1 MDPLSAIASVVG
13 IISAASQVAAV
24 LGPYARAGK
33 EAPKIVAQL
42 HSETLATKTVLTAL
56 EQLTMVLSKIA
67 AISSITYASLIQI
80 DELRAVLTDG
90 VLLFSEL
97 ESLVDTLP
105 PLGVTSQGARLLASI
120 QWTRKR
126 GALLAVLAR
135 LQSFKVSINCILSI
149 LQSDSQARAESH
161 QQQLIQNV
169 NEILRNSQ
177 TLTQMMLGADDVATT
192 LLDAPRPRA
201 SIESQ
206 SVTPQNGGVHAP
218 VHVPRGDRRPRMS
231 LQSTRSLYS
240 MHFETELKG
249 SRVYRLAKRMSMDFS
264 MRSSVVGT
272 HAWSV
277 FSGLSLG
284 EISNISVLALP
295 IFATD
300 ITNPQH
306 YHFGLTMATVKE
318 HVIPASVVSEW
329 HANVLKLLS
338 ELPLYPFANLVAEEK
353 RKATSASKDDS
364 LSTLIA
370 VFRHGLPLLA
380 ILDYFDDSLHDEWD
394 SLSSETWMQYRPGT
408 VGEAAVAIFAQACVD
423 HLSLARSEC
432 FTISEL
438 MDADIDGQIKVA
450 NVIRDV
456 LDKLVAT
463 GNIPS
468 GSPVTPASNQDS
480 PYFTF
485 FNTYLSDQWL
495 YLSRLEDLLAVKEK
509 LPPPGIPLNA
519 NEIQAL
525 DYLFIHLGALVDVQR
540 RFLLGLENV
549 DLIPYRY
556 QNGYLNR
563 VFREWSDAWGEPFV
577 GFLSCRDPGDS
588 AAQTLRR
595 SANRELQ
602 GLLGEGLRLV
612 DRSEWPFSKHE
623 KFLEELREFG
633 YSGWFANTIE
643 SAQGHSPKE
652 KSSPVDDDME
662 AKAWGVQGTENIR
675 RAARV
680 AEATQAAQDLYHDL
694 ERASEGIARDLGR
707 VLLSDLVTT
716 MRLENGSDLDTN
728 SKSSYSTQSN
738 VQAYLFEHAILHV
751 TPDSG
756 PHDQDGMEP
765 HADSTGRAPAT
776 VQIIWAED
784 IVSVRETSQVC
795 HTGLDKLEL
804 RKGYKLRWIGSD
816 DVSSS
821 LFGSIMTSTTTDA
834 GRLDLWIQ
842 GLETITR
849 REGD

>member
-42 HSETLATKTVLTAL
+42 HSETVATKTVLAAL
-56 EQLTMVLSKIA
+56 EQLTMVLSKMA

-97 ESLVDTLP
+97 EALVDTLP
-105 PLGVTSQGARLLASI
+105 PLGASSQGARLLASI

-126 GALLAVLAR
+126 GALFAVLAR

-201 SIESQ
+201 SIESP
-206 SVTPQNGGVHAP
+206 STPLQIAASGVNALE
-218 VHVPRGDRRPRMS
+218 PRDDRRPRMS
-231 LQSTRSLYS
+231 VQSTRSLYS
-240 MHFETELKG
+240 MMHFETELKG

-264 MRSSVVGT
+264 MRSSFVGT

-295 IFATD
+295 IYASD

-306 YHFGLTMATVKE
+306 YHFGPTMSTVKE
-318 HVIPASVVSEW
+318 DVAPAVDVDQW
-329 HANVLKLLS
+329 HFGVLTRLS
-338 ELPLYPFANLVAEEK
+338 QLSLYPFASLVAEEK
-353 RKATSASKDDS
+353 RKATSASKDNS

-380 ILDYFDDSLHDEWD
+380 ILDHFDDSLHDEWD

-408 VGEAAVAIFAQACVD
+408 VGEAAVSIFTQACVD
-423 HLSLARSEC
+423 HLSLTRSEC

-438 MDADIDGQIKVA
+438 MDSDINGQIKVA
-450 NVIRDV
+450 NVIRTI
-456 LDKLVAT
+456 LDKLEAM
-463 GNIPS
+463 GKISYSAPDS
-468 GSPVTPASNQDS
+468 LSNQDS
-480 PYFTF
+480 PYFIF

-509 LPPPGIPLNA
+509 LPPPGIPLTA

-525 DYLFIHLGALVDVQR
+525 EYLFTHLSALVDIQR
-540 RFLLGLENV
+540 RFLLGLENA

-556 QNGYLNR
+556 LNRYLNR
-563 VFREWSDAWGEPFV
+563 VFREWIDAWGEPFV
-577 GFLSCRDPGDS
+577 GFLTCRDPGES
-588 AAQTLRR
+588 AAQTLRQ

-602 GLLGEGLRLV
+602 GLLGDGLRLV
-612 DRSEWPFSKHE
+612 DRSEWPFLKHK
-623 KFLEELREFG
+623 KFLEVRRIDELTKSHETPSKQKG
-633 YSGWFANTIE
+633 LPDNNAN
-643 SAQGHSPKE
+643 
-652 KSSPVDDDME
+652 M
-662 AKAWGVQGTENIR
+662 GV
-675 RAARV
+675 
-680 AEATQAAQDLYHDL
+680 
-694 ERASEGIARDLGR
+694 
-707 VLLSDLVTT
+707 
-716 MRLENGSDLDTN
+716 
-728 SKSSYSTQSN
+728 
-738 VQAYLFEHAILHV
+738 
-751 TPDSG
+751 
-756 PHDQDGMEP
+756 
-765 HADSTGRAPAT
+765 
-776 VQIIWAED
+776 
-784 IVSVRETSQVC
+784 
-795 HTGLDKLEL
+795 
-804 RKGYKLRWIGSD
+804 
-816 DVSSS
+816 
-821 LFGSIMTSTTTDA
+821 
-834 GRLDLWIQ
+834 
-842 GLETITR
+842 
-849 REGD
+849 